1 MTDGSA
7 CFKLSNVGELCQDPI
22 TNETLCKIVSE
33 DNVFEGSNYVNM
45 TGDGHDLPYGC
56 ILDTLSY
63 YSTNGSARI
72 YWNPQGVGIPRDKN
86 IRQICASGRS
96 EFHNCDSICFCEPII
111 YRIQMLPVITFI
123 PVINLQRTKQNTTT
137 STKIVQP

>member
-7 CFKLSNVGELCQDPI
+7 CFKLSNVRELCQDPI
-22 TNETLCKIVSE
+22 TNETLCKMVS
-33 DNVFEGSNYVNM
+33 DDIVFEGLNYVNM

-63 YSTNGSARI
+63 YSTNGSGRI
-72 YWNPQGVGIPRDKN
+72 YWNPQGVAIPRDKN

-96 EFHNCDSICFCEPII
+96 ELHHCNRII
-111 YRIQMLPVITFI
+111 FVNI
-123 PVINLQRTKQNTTT
+123 
-137 STKIVQP
+137 

>member
-1 MTDGSA
+1 MTNGSD

-22 TNETLCKIVSE
+22 TNETLCKMVSY
-33 DNVFEGSNYVNM
+33 DNVFEVSNYVNM
-45 TGDGHDLPYGC
+45 SGDGHDLPYGC
-56 ILDTLSY
+56 ILDTSSY

-96 EFHNCDSICFCEPII
+96 EFHNCDSICFE
-111 YRIQMLPVITFI
+111 R
-123 PVINLQRTKQNTTT
+123 
-137 STKIVQP
+137 